1 MEVESAEARE
11 RLRRRLSRI
20 EGQVRGV
27 RRMLDEGRDCREMV
41 QQLAAIR
48 SAVHHTGLE
57 LMRVYA
63 SQCLADAGTS
73 DEDTLDYLIQSLG
86 RWS

>member
-1 MEVESAEARE
+1 VQVNSTEARE

-27 RRMLDEGRDCREMV
+27 QRMLDEGRDCREMV
-41 QQLAAIR
+41 QQLSAIR

-63 SQCLADAGTS
+63 SQCLTDASAD
-73 DEDTLDYLIQSLG
+73 DEETLDYLIQSLG